1 MRICFL
7 FNHDQPHQIAH
18 SLPVALALAT
28 QGSGAEIIVAT
39 TNALLT
45 HEVRRLCGNTVPA
58 GVKFVQLGL
67 RTAIARHLAKLVDPI
82 APAAKILV
90 YRDNLDFFRSLDV
103 LVVTEKTSLIL
114 KSRYHLDHL
123 RMVYT
128 SHGAGDRAIG
138 FDAATSQFDQVM
150 AAGPKIRDRWIT
162 ETKVDPA
169 KIWITGYPKFDL
181 VAGEPKRLPMQHNGR
196 PTVLY
201 NPHPSPTLSSWYLQG
216 RAVLDYFL
224 SSDRYNLIFAPHI
237 MLFQRKFVLTID
249 RFAIDRPG
257 RIAAKY
263 RAAPHIHI
271 DLGSSASSDMSY
283 TQAADIYLGD
293 ASSQIYEFLIR
304 PRPAI
309 FLNTHHADWEA
320 NPDYGHWHSG
330 QVIPDA
336 AALDAALDRALTAQP
351 HFAKVQADMF
361 AHTFNLTDAP
371 SSQRVARAILKGLPK
386 KP

>member
-18 SLPVALALAT
+18 SLPVALALAKM
-28 QGSGAEIIVAT
+28 GSGAEILVAT

-45 HEVRRLCGNTVPA
+45 REVNRLCGDAIPQ
-58 GVKFVQLGL
+58 GIKFVQLGL
-67 RTAIARHLAKLVDPI
+67 RTAVARRLAKLVDP
-82 APAAKILV
+82 AVPAAKILV

-123 RMVYT
+123 HMVYT

-138 FDAATSQFDQVM
+138 FDAATAQFDQVM

-169 KIWITGYPKFDL
+169 KICVTGYPKFDL
-181 VAGEPKRLPMQHNGR
+181 VAGEAKRLPMQDNGR

-224 SSDRYNLIFAPHI
+224 SSDRYNLIFAPHV
-237 MLFQRKFVLTID
+237 MLFRRKFVLTID

-257 RIAAKY
+257 RVAAKY
-263 RAAPHIHI
+263 RAAPHVHI
-271 DLGSSASSDMSY
+271 DLGSSASSDMTY

-309 FLNTHHADWEA
+309 FFNTHHADWESD
-320 NPDYGHWHSG
+320 PDYGHWHSG

-336 AALDAALDRALTAQP
+336 AALDAALDRALAVQP

-361 AHTFNLTDAP
+361 AHTFDLTDAP
-371 SSQRVARAILKGLPK
+371 SSQRVAQAILDGLAK